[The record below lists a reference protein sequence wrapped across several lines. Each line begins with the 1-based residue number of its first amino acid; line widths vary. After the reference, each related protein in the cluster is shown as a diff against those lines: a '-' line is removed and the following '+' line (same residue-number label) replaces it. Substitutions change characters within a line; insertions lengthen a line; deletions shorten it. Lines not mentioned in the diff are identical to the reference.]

1 MQGGSRV
8 DILKVG
14 KLDSDILEKIVFGNI
29 RYKSA
34 DVIKRDVRVNNTSPP
49 KTKQHSNP
57 QAQLCAVKPF
67 NAATAPKPNTP
78 PTNNA
83 TNSLAH

>member
-1 MQGGSRV
+1 M

-34 DVIKRDVRVNNTSPP
+34 DVIKRAGLGEDCAVMDFGERQLYRRCPPARVPLRGPP
-49 KTKQHSNP
+49 
-57 QAQLCAVKPF
+57 ALCAG
-67 NAATAPKPNTP
+67 
-78 PTNNA
+78 
-83 TNSLAH
+83 